1 MRIHYHTDN
10 YWFSGS
16 ETTLLALLTAADDEP
31 SVEMVFTYRA
41 WPEYE
46 DGLRTKLAP
55 HVPRRR
61 LRLPDPA
68 DLKVALSRGRSPRVS
83 RALRGG
89 VSLLPVKQVCLVWD
103 IARMYAELRRSNPD
117 VVHINNGGFPGA
129 ISCNA
134 AAIAARLAGIPS
146 LYVVNNI
153 AYPYRTPGR
162 ALDYPFDRM
171 VARSVGMFVTGSKA
185 AGDALQHVLRLK
197 AAQRRVIP
205 NAVVRRD
212 PEAAA
217 EKTRTALGVAR
228 DRRIALVVARLEVR
242 KGHRYL
248 LEALQ
253 HLPTSCA
260 DLMVVVAG
268 SGPERAA
275 LERLAESLGVSN
287 RVRFLGEHPDPWSLY
302 ELADIVVLPSIG
314 NEDFPIVILEA
325 MAAGRPVV
333 ATRVAGI
340 PDQVVDHV
348 TGRIV
353 APKDSIGLAEALADV
368 LGVPGRGEAMGAAGR
383 RRYETHFAPS
393 EVVREYWRAY
403 GSLLSRKDGSG
414 TQLAHAD
421 RSAT

>member
-16 ETTLLALLTAADDEP
+16 ETTLMVLLSAALDEP
-31 SVEMVFTYRA
+31 SVETVFTYRGWA
-41 WPEYE
+41 EYD

-55 HVPRRR
+55 AVARRR

-68 DLKVALSRGRSPRVS
+68 DLKVAVSRGRSPRVA

-89 VSLLPVKQVCLVWD
+89 VSLLPVKQVCLLLDVG
-103 IARMYAELRRSNPD
+103 RMYAELRRSHPD

-162 ALDYPFDRM
+162 VLDYPFDRM
-171 VARSVGMFVTGSKA
+171 VARSASMFVTGSNA
-185 AGDALQHVLRLK
+185 AGDALRSVLRLK
-197 AAQRRVIP
+197 AARHRVIP
-205 NAVVRRD
+205 NAVVQRR
-212 PEAAA
+212 PTATASA
-217 EKTRTALGVAR
+217 TRKALAIAR
-228 DRRIALVVARLEVR
+228 GTRIALVVARLEIR

-253 HLPTSCA
+253 HLPASSA
-260 DLMVVVAG
+260 DLMVVIAG

-275 LERLAESLGVSN
+275 LESLAKSLGVTN
-287 RVRFLGEHPDPWSLY
+287 RIRFLGEHPDPWSLY
-302 ELADIVVLPSIG
+302 EVADVVVLPSIG

-340 PDQVVDHV
+340 PDQVIDQV
-348 TGRIV
+348 TGRLV
-353 APKDSIGLAEALADV
+353 APGDAAGLAEALADV
-368 LGVPGRGEAMGAAGR
+368 LDVPGRGTAMGKAGR
-383 RRYETHFAPS
+383 HRYETHFTPG
-393 EVVREYWRAY
+393 EVVSEYWRTY
-403 GSLLSRKDGSG
+403 RSLLSGRDRSVGM
-414 TQLAHAD
+414 ARAD
-421 RSAT
+421 RSLN

>member
-1 MRIHYHTDN
+1 VRIHYHTDN

-16 ETTLLALLTAADDEP
+16 EATLLVLLSAALDET
-31 SVEMVFTYRA
+31 SVRTVFTYRA

-46 DGLRTKLAP
+46 EGLRAKLAP
-55 HVPRRR
+55 QVPRRR

-68 DLKVALSRGRSPRVS
+68 NLKVALSRGRSPRVA

-89 VSLLPVKQVCLVWD
+89 VSLLPVKQVCLMWD
-103 IARMYAELRRSNPD
+103 VGRMYAELRRSKPD

-134 AAIAARLAGIPS
+134 TAIAARLAGIPS

-162 ALDYPFDRM
+162 VLDYLFDRL
-171 VARSVGMFVTGSKA
+171 VARSVSMFVTGSNA
-185 AGDALQHVLRLK
+185 AGDALRHVLRLT
-197 AAQRRVIP
+197 ASQHRVIP
-205 NAVVRRD
+205 NAVVRRQ
-212 PEAAA
+212 PSATA
-217 EKTRTALGVAR
+217 EETRRALGVASNT
-228 DRRIALVVARLEVR
+228 RIALVVARLEVR

-248 LEALQ
+248 LEALR
-253 HLPTSCA
+253 HLPASCA

-275 LERLAESLGVSN
+275 LEQLAESLGVSG

-302 ELADIVVLPSIG
+302 EVADIVVLPSIG
-314 NEDFPIVILEA
+314 HEDFPIVILEA
-325 MAAGRPVV
+325 MAAGRPVL

-348 TGRIV
+348 TGRLV
-353 APKDSIGLAEALADV
+353 APGDAVGLAEALTDIV
-368 LGVPGRGEAMGAAGR
+368 DVPGRGEAMGTAGR
-383 RRYETHFAPS
+383 RRYETHYAPPK
-393 EVVREYWRAY
+393 VVSEYWRAY
-403 GSLLSRKDGSG
+403 RSLLSPQDRSG
-414 TQLAHAD
+414 VGLAHAD
-421 RSAT
+421 RPAK

>member
-16 ETTLLALLTAADDEP
+16 ETTLLVLLTAAVDEP
-31 SVEMVFTYRA
+31 AVEMVFTYRA

-46 DGLRTKLAP
+46 EGLRTKLGP
-55 HVPRRR
+55 RVPRLR
-61 LRLPDPA
+61 LQLPDPA

-89 VSLLPVKQVCLVWD
+89 VSLLPVKQACLVWD

-117 VVHINNGGFPGA
+117 IVHINNGGFPGA

-134 AAIAARLAGIPS
+134 AAIASRLAGIPS
-146 LYVVNNI
+146 VYVVNNI

-162 ALDYPFDRM
+162 ALDYPIDRM
-171 VARSVGMFVTGSKA
+171 VARSVGVFVTGSNA
-185 AGDALQHVLRLK
+185 AGYALQRVLRLK
-197 AAQRRVIP
+197 ATQHRVIP

-212 PEAAA
+212 PGSSPDATR
-217 EKTRTALGVAR
+217 KTLGIAR

-253 HLPTSCA
+253 HLPASCA
-260 DLMVVVAG
+260 DLTVVIAG
-268 SGPERAA
+268 TGPERAA
-275 LERLAESLGVSN
+275 LEHLAESLRVSD

-302 ELADIVVLPSIG
+302 EIADVVVLPSISH
-314 NEDFPIVILEA
+314 EDFPIVILEA

-340 PDQVVDHV
+340 PDQVVDNV
-348 TGRIV
+348 TGRLV
-353 APKDSIGLAEALADV
+353 PPGDATALAAALTDV
-368 LGVPGRGEAMGAAGR
+368 LDVPGRGAAMGKSGR
-383 RRYETHFAPS
+383 SRYETHFAPR
-393 EVVREYWRAY
+393 EVVSEYWRTY
-403 GSLLSRKDGSG
+403 RWLLSRRDRSVGM
-414 TQLAHAD
+414 AHANG
-421 RSAT
+421 SPK